1 MFVGDPIT
9 VANKII
15 KMVEEL
21 KLDRFML
28 HLPIGSMEHE
38 DVMNTIRLYGEEVT
52 TIVREYFK
60 DK

>member
-1 MFVGDPIT
+1 MFVGYPIT

-38 DVMNTIRLYGEEVT
+38 DVMNAIRLYVEEVAP
-52 TIVREYFK
+52 IVREYFK